1 MIDFILDAINES
13 FQDQVAKPRTSGGH
27 KIYLDG
33 GRKDLIKHGQP
44 FNQARPVDN
53 SNAFLAKEE
62 NDVEEATTSAAVQ
75 GTVGSFV
82 GFDDKDNKKHKRNSK
97 MINRE
102 TIAEQIAFKEQLCR
116 MIQVE
121 KNKNFVKNFNYL
133 KIYQFLLQLLLTKT
147 LCLLQEYN
155 LHQGVDQP

>member
-1 MIDFILDAINES
+1 MIDFILNAINES
-13 FQDQVAKPRTSGGH
+13 FQDQVAKPRTSRGH
-27 KIYLDG
+27 KALIDQ

-62 NDVEEATTSAAVQ
+62 NEVEEATTSAVVQ

-97 MINRE
+97 MINRK
-102 TIAEQIAFKEQLCR
+102 TIAEQIAFKEQLCK

-121 KNKNFVKNFNYL
+121 KNKKLVKNFN
-133 KIYQFLLQLLLTKT
+133 LL
-147 LCLLQEYN
+147 N
-155 LHQGVDQP
+155 